1 MKSTQAYLPTAF
13 VSPAMVS
20 TGSKGQQMTS
30 QGWKRVNEDETDGT
44 WDVMGHEEDFFAGK
58 AICCP

>member
-1 MKSTQAYLPTAF
+1 
-13 VSPAMVS
+13 MVS